1 MDDFGSTF
9 GLVVEKDKVTA
20 GGEYSL
26 SGQRYRET
34 IAASTTWPMRAIGEV
49 CKINPQNVD
58 PGELYPG
65 SFFNYIDI
73 SSIENG
79 SGTFLGTSKVEAVDA
94 PDRAKRL
101 VTRGDVLIST
111 VRPNLRAFTI
121 LTNVPERAIASTG
134 FAVLRPNPQQLLPEF
149 LIYVVRDR
157 NSVGQM
163 VSMMGKGSY
172 PSINQ
177 KDVASV
183 QIPLPP
189 LEVQQEI
196 VAEIEGYQRVID
208 GARAVVENYRPH
220 IVVDPEWSVVALG
233 EICDIVR
240 GSSPRPKGSSHFY
253 GGPIPRL
260 MVADITRD
268 GMHSTP
274 KIDSL
279 TAAGAARSRPMNKG
293 DVVITV
299 SGNPGLPTILAV
311 DACIHDGFVGLRNL
325 REDVNCEYLYW
336 NLLSNHQAHGLESVG
351 AVFQNLTT
359 RQVKEF
365 KVPLPSLE
373 TQQAIVAE
381 VQAEQA
387 LVEANRELIQRFE
400 GKIHAAIGRV
410 WSNVGQ
416 DGVARSR

>member
-1 MDDFGSTF
+1 M
-9 GLVVEKDKVTA
+9 
-20 GGEYSL
+20 
-26 SGQRYRET
+26 
-34 IAASTTWPMRAIGEV
+34 AIGEIAELFTDGNWIES
-49 CKINPQNVD
+49 KDQSDSGIRLIQTGNIGFGEYLDKPQNAR
-58 PGELYPG
+58 
-65 SFFNYIDI
+65 FI
-73 SSIENG
+73 SEE
-79 SGTFLGTSKVEAVDA
+79 TF
-94 PDRAKRL
+94 DRL
-101 VTRGDVLIST
+101 NCTEVFPGDVLVSRLPDPVGRACTAPDLGFRQITAVDCSIIRFDKQRFLPKLF
-111 VRPNLRAFTI
+111 VAFTRLDQYFKNI
-121 LTNVPERAIASTG
+121 ERYQTGATRPRISRTNLGR
-134 FAVLRPNPQQLLPEF
+134 
-149 LIYVVRDR
+149 
-157 NSVGQM
+157 
-163 VSMMGKGSY
+163 
-172 PSINQ
+172 
-177 KDVASV
+177 V
-183 QIPLPP
+183 QVPLPP

-220 IVVDPEWSVVALG
+220 IVVDPEWPVVVLG

-268 GMHSTP
+268 GIHSTP

-365 KVPLPSLE
+365 KVPLPSLK

-387 LVEANRELIQRFE
+387 LVEANRQLIQRFE
-400 GKIHAAIGRV
+400 QKIQAAVERV
-410 WSNVGQ
+410 WGNVGGNGAV
-416 DGVARSR
+416 DKSRTG